1 MFQKLASLL
10 LSDRSNI
17 PPLPHPPTP
26 IESTRLHYIHPLSY
40 IGVRGSEWLDT
51 ASYEQN
57 KVMHIQTLVGPWSL
71 NIHIS
76 LDIKYLHSAWLADA
90 ATLCNILVT
99 AHIFLQVFK
108 RFQCCTKFFSYNYFQ
123 LCTAKNLLCAAM
135 LGKGFSIT
143 FFGWKDYS
151 IHNNKEHSSEQQ
163 LPITY
168 STPQHNFYAYVTVF
182 PGP

>member
-57 KVMHIQTLVGPWSL
+57 KVMHIQTLVGP
-71 NIHIS
+71 
-76 LDIKYLHSAWLADA
+76 
-90 ATLCNILVT
+90 
-99 AHIFLQVFK
+99 
-108 RFQCCTKFFSYNYFQ
+108 
-123 LCTAKNLLCAAM
+123 
-135 LGKGFSIT
+135 
-143 FFGWKDYS
+143 
-151 IHNNKEHSSEQQ
+151 
-163 LPITY
+163 
-168 STPQHNFYAYVTVF
+168 
-182 PGP
+182 